1 MEFRIL
7 GPLEVVEGDTAI
19 EVGGAKVRALLA
31 LLLLHP
37 GHVVSTDRLLE
48 GLWGDSPPATA
59 ANTLQTHVSHLR
71 KALSQRA
78 AGDNGQLVVTRA
90 PGYLLAVDRAQTDVG
105 RFEQL
110 VEEGRR
116 ALAGGPERAAAILT
130 EALSLWRGPA
140 LVDFTFEPFASSA
153 IGRLE
158 ELRMTAVASRI
169 EARLALGHHSE
180 LAGELRQLVDEH
192 PLREQLWGYLML
204 ALYRCGRQ
212 ADALR
217 AFSELRGIL
226 GEELGIG
233 PSQELQRLEEAIL
246 LQKAELDWHPP
257 STLPDM
263 EQRPEAVAHNLPLDL
278 TSFVGR
284 EDELNRIDDALS
296 RERLVTLSGPGGV
309 GKTRLA
315 LAAGRRRVDAHGDSV
330 FLVELAPLSDPSL
343 VSRHALTALGLTEE
357 SRPPMETLLDHLK
370 GRRVLLV
377 LDNCEHLL
385 SACAV
390 LVDALLRACPG
401 VRIMATSREPLHAPA
416 ETTIPVPPLP
426 VPAVDGAVTA
436 EAALGSDAVQLL
448 VDRARAARP
457 DFEITDANAPGVA
470 RVCQRLDGMPLA
482 LELAAARMRAMSPE
496 EISDRLDDRFRLLNR
511 GTATGPARHQTLR
524 ATVDWTYDALPAGER
539 LLFDRLSVFAGGF
552 DVEGAEEV
560 CGFAPLD
567 RAAVLDLL
575 FALVDKSLVLADSR
589 SSRTRYRMLETLRHY
604 GTERLVEAGHH
615 EEAGNRLLHW
625 AVALAETA
633 EPGLEGRDEALWLE
647 RLELEHDNL
656 RAALTWA
663 LEHSEAVAGL
673 RLAAALWR
681 FWEVRGYL
689 TEGRLW
695 LERLLDVPAD
705 VPPDLRA
712 KALTSA
718 GVLAQRQS
726 AYETAQALYEAS
738 LAIRRELGDQRGT
751 AAALLGMGNLAGL
764 QGEHG
769 RGRALFE
776 ESLSIG
782 RAVGEPRVVAASLTN
797 LGWLA
802 HEQGDFAAA
811 YRLLQESLEGHSEL
825 RDGHGIANA
834 LHRLGALAQSQGD
847 WASARSFYKEALRIQ
862 RELGER
868 YGVVWSLS
876 SLADVLEAEGDAEG
890 AGRLLGDVL
899 SLSRELGN
907 KYCETLTLIRLA
919 RGAELMDDLGRADD
933 LFKRGLSLAGRLGD
947 NRAVGECLVGL
958 SRVARAQG
966 RFARA
971 ATLLAAA
978 RSIGREAGSGIPPDS
993 AEDDDELVAL
1003 REALGEAS
1011 FLRAWMAGTGLDRD
1025 EATKCGTEATD

>member
-7 GPLEVVEGDTAI
+7 GSLEVVEGDASI
-19 EVGGAKVRALLA
+19 EVVGAKVRALLA

-37 GHVVSTDRLLE
+37 GQVVSTDRLLA
-48 GLWGDSPPATA
+48 GLWGESPPATA

-71 KALSQRA
+71 KALSRRP
-78 AGDNGQLVVTRA
+78 AGDDGQLVVTRA
-90 PGYLLAVDRAQTDVG
+90 PGYLLAVDRAQTDAG

-169 EARLALGHHSE
+169 EARLALGHHAE
-180 LAGELRQLVDEH
+180 VVGELRQLVDEQ
-192 PLREQLWGYLML
+192 PLREQLWAFLML

-246 LQKAELDWHPP
+246 LQKTELDWSPP
-257 STLPDM
+257 TTVPEPVRPTLPV
-263 EQRPEAVAHNLPLDL
+263 RHNLPVDL

-284 EDELNRIDDALS
+284 EKELANVDSALS
-296 RERLVTLSGPGGV
+296 GGRLVTLTGPGGV

-315 LAAGRRRVDAHGDSV
+315 TAAARRRLEAYGDGV
-330 FLVELAPLSDPSL
+330 FMVELAPLSDPSL
-343 VSRHALTALGLTEE
+343 LPRQVLTALGLTEE
-357 SRPPMETLLDHLK
+357 SRPPVETLVDHL
-370 GRRVLLV
+370 GERRALLV

-385 SACAV
+385 SACAF

-401 VRIMATSREPLHAPA
+401 VHVLATSREPLHVPSEA
-416 ETTIPVPPLP
+416 TIPVPPLP
-426 VPAVDGAVTA
+426 VPDAGASVTA
-436 EAALGSDAVQLL
+436 RAIGDSEAVQLFL
-448 VDRARAARP
+448 ARAGAARP
-457 DFEITDANAPGVA
+457 DFEISDADAPGVA

-496 EISDRLDDRFRLLNR
+496 EIADRLDDRFQLLTK
-511 GTATGPARHQTLR
+511 GAVTGPARHQTLR
-524 ATVDWTYDALPAGER
+524 ATVDWTYDALPDKER
-539 LLFDRLSVFAGGF
+539 LIFDRLSAFAGAF
-552 DVEGAEEV
+552 STQAAEEV
-560 CGFAPLD
+560 CGFGRLG
-567 RAAVLDLL
+567 RTEVLDLL
-575 FALVDKSLVLADSR
+575 LALVDKSLVLADIR

-604 GTERLVEAGHH
+604 GSERLAQGGQK
-615 EEAGNRLLHW
+615 EEVGARLLHW
-625 AVALAETA
+625 AVALAEAA
-633 EPGLEGRDEALWLE
+633 EPGLEGRDQSMWLE
-647 RLELEHDNL
+647 LLEAEHDNL

-663 LEHSEAVAGL
+663 LAESEAVVGL
-673 RLAAALWR
+673 RVAAALWR

-695 LERLLDVPAD
+695 LQRLLAAPAD
-705 VPPDLRA
+705 VPAVLRA
-712 KALTSA
+712 KALNSA

-726 AYETAQALYEAS
+726 AYEAAQALYEAS
-738 LAIRRELGDQRGT
+738 LTIRRDLGDQRGT

-764 QGEHG
+764 LGEHA
-769 RGRALFE
+769 RGKALFE

-782 RAVGEPRVVAASLTN
+782 RAVGEPRVIAASLTN

-811 YRLLQESLEGHSEL
+811 RQLLGESLDVHTEL
-825 RDGHGIANA
+825 RDGHGVANS
-834 LHRLGALAQSQGD
+834 LHRLGALAQSEGD
-847 WASARSFYKEALRIQ
+847 WASARSFYEEALRTQ

-890 AGRLLGDVL
+890 AGRVLADVL

-907 KYCETLTLIRLA
+907 KYCETITLVRLAKQAETTGDLASAEDLFRRGLALAGGLGDSRAAAGCLNGLSRLA
-919 RGAELMDDLGRADD
+919 R
-933 LFKRGLSLAGRLGD
+933 
-947 NRAVGECLVGL
+947 
-958 SRVARAQG
+958 ARS

-971 ATLLAAA
+971 VTLLAAA
-978 RSIGREAGSGIPPDS
+978 RSIGQEAGINGTPD
-993 AEDDDELVAL
+993 EDELVAL

-1011 FLRAWMAGTGLDRD
+1011 FLRAWMAGSGLDRD
-1025 EATKCGTEATD
+1025 EATRCGLEEAD